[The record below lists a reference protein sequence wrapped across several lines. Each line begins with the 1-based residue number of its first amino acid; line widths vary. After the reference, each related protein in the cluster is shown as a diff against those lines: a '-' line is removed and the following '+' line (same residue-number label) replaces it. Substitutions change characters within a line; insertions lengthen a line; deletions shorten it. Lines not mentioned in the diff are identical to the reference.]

1 MDGYMFTF
9 PSTYHHS
16 LIWQLPLTHIVDTM
30 SYNAGIY
37 SMREE
42 DYVTLSH
49 QFVQLPDHVSVGGN
63 HYPTEDGEP
72 PDKEDSTL

>member
-1 MDGYMFTF
+1 
-9 PSTYHHS
+9 
-16 LIWQLPLTHIVDTM
+16 M
-30 SYNAGIY
+30 SYTAGIY
-37 SMREE
+37 SMTEE

-63 HYPTEDGEP
+63 HYPTEDGEL